1 MHSLGTESVGLTSES
16 RVVSILLVESHIGTE
31 RRGGRE
37 FPLFLD
43 VAGLTPESGGVRPAP
58 LRPE

>member
-1 MHSLGTESVGLTSES
+1 MSCLVES
-16 RVVSILLVESHIGTE
+16 RVGTE

-43 VAGLTPESGGVRPAP
+43 VAGLTPESGEVRPAP
-58 LRPE
+58 LRSE